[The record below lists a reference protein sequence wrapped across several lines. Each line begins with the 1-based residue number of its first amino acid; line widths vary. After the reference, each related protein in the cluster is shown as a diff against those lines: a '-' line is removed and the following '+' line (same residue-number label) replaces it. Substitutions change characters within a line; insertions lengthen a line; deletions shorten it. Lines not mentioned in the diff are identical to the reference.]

1 MEVAPW
7 VFHQVDG
14 QETVV
19 FRADHN
25 GMLML
30 IGSVPIV
37 AFIKVAWYDA
47 PTFHLVLVVACV
59 LLFLSALLLWPLGFV
74 RRAMRRGAR
83 SPQSGRKA
91 DLQGAQAPP
100 PAEQGKPP
108 GKRMGLL
115 PVLASWLAGVLCA
128 LNVLFLIGLGLIV
141 SNQADL
147 AFGVTPLLTTLFALA
162 LVSAIL
168 TVGVVV
174 FTILAWWGRFWSA
187 GRRVHYSL
195 VALAAL
201 AFAWEL
207 LYWNLLGF
215 RA

>member
-1 MEVAPW
+1 
-7 VFHQVDG
+7 
-14 QETVV
+14 
-19 FRADHN
+19 
-25 GMLML
+25 
-30 IGSVPIV
+30 
-37 AFIKVAWYDA
+37 
-47 PTFHLVLVVACV
+47 
-59 LLFLSALLLWPLGFV
+59 
-74 RRAMRRGAR
+74 MRPGAR
-83 SPQSGRKA
+83 SKQSGPKA

-108 GKRMGLL
+108 RKRMGLL
-115 PVLASWLAGVLCA
+115 PALTSWLAGVLCA
-128 LNVLFLIGLGLIV
+128 LNVLFLIVLGLIV
-141 SNQADL
+141 GNQADL

-162 LVSAIL
+162 LVSAVL

-174 FTILAWWGRFWSA
+174 FAILVWWWRFWSA
-187 GRRVHYSL
+187 GWRVHYSL